1 MKKLEILG
9 TGCPKCIKL
18 EELTRKAASEL
29 GIEAEITK
37 VKDINQIM
45 NYGVM
50 MTPALVV
57 DGVVKVVGKVPSLE
71 DKIGR
76 ASCRER
82 VFRVV

>member
-1 MKKLEILG
+1 MKLEILG

-71 DKIGR
+71 DIKKFIK
-76 ASCRER
+76 
-82 VFRVV
+82 